1 MSLFRKSKLKRL
13 QPDRSKT
20 GSVRTFA
27 SLIKIRPLTNILLA
41 ILVAVLIQGFLTIN
55 QNIEISSLLAFT
67 LVTFGVVFIM
77 GFYLISLEAYLF
89 SSFIRLL
96 SFCLLSV
103 SVFALIAIFQALN
116 WPLYFLPITL
126 ITMII
131 AVGYSRQ
138 LAIVNIFF
146 QLFLLGIWESPS
158 FHIVMMHCPAA
169 LIAALGLMNIRTRAK
184 IIRLAAICGITLF
197 IMVCIKSIF
206 ETLPIDNFGQSHFLK
221 DIAKIAVSRNALIS
235 FANGLVS
242 GFVLLGILPF
252 LEKWFAVITNLSLL
266 ELADLNQP
274 LLKRL
279 SLEAPGT
286 YHHSLRVGDLAEAAA
301 DAIGADTMLTRVGAY
316 YHDIGKLNKPE
327 YFVENEAGG
336 ESKHKDLSPT
346 MSTLVIIAHVKDGL
360 ELARLHKLPKRIQ
373 GFVIQHHGTS
383 VMKYFYREALD
394 KTNNHHDD
402 EVKNGKESEQ
412 SSNNAIKEETFSYPG
427 PKPQS
432 KEVGIV
438 MLADGVEAVSRTL
451 TNITPGKLKS
461 VVHEIVTNHL
471 MAGQLDHSDLTMN
484 ELRKIEETFIRV
496 LAGMLHARIQYPQTP
511 VETKEKTT

>member
-13 QPDRSKT
+13 QPERSKAVALKT
-20 GSVRTFA
+20 SA

-41 ILVAVLIQGFLTIN
+41 ILVAVLIQGFLTLN
-55 QNIEISSLLAFT
+55 QNIELPSLLAFT

-89 SSFIRLL
+89 SSFVRLL

-131 AVGYSRQ
+131 AVGFSRQ

-146 QLFLLGIWESPS
+146 QLFLLGIWESSS

-169 LIAALGLMNIRTRAK
+169 IIAALGLTNIRTRAK
-184 IIRLAAICGITLF
+184 IIRLGAICGLTIF

-206 ETLPIDNFGQSHFLK
+206 ENLALQISFLEHV
-221 DIAKIAVSRNALIS
+221 AKIAVSKNALIS

-252 LEKWFAVITNLSLL
+252 LEKWFGVITNLSLL
-266 ELADLNQP
+266 ELTDLNQP
-274 LLKRL
+274 VLKRL

-301 DAIGADTMLTRVGAY
+301 DAIRADTMLTRVGAY

-327 YFVENEAGG
+327 YFVENETGG

-360 ELARLHKLPKRIQ
+360 ELARLQKLPKRVQ
-373 GFVIQHHGTS
+373 DFVIQHHGTS

-394 KTNNHHDD
+394 QTNNNHSD
-402 EVKNGKESEQ
+402 EVNEGKESEP
-412 SSNNAIKEETFSYPG
+412 SSNNSIKEETFSYPG

-438 MLADGVEAVSRTL
+438 MLADGVEAISRTL

-461 VVHEIVTNHL
+461 VVHEIINGQL

-496 LAGMLHARIQYPQTP
+496 LAGMLHARIQYPQTLA
-511 VETKEKTT
+511 EIKDKTT